1 MISALMDPDSLV
13 KRNRTAGFF
22 DLNFSGQ
29 TWTTTENAAMGA
41 WPDHNN
47 GTCAVTHSERAT
59 GVPSTNTALGL
70 ANTGTVS
77 ADG

>member
-29 TWTTTENAAMGA
+29 TWTTAENAAMARGR
-41 WPDHNN
+41 
-47 GTCAVTHSERAT
+47 TTT
-59 GVPSTNTALGL
+59 TAL
-70 ANTGTVS
+70 VP
-77 ADG
+77 

>member
-29 TWTTTENAAMGA
+29 TWTTTENAAMARGR
-41 WPDHNN
+41 
-47 GTCAVTHSERAT
+47 TTT
-59 GVPSTNTALGL
+59 TAL
-70 ANTGTVS
+70 VP
-77 ADG
+77 